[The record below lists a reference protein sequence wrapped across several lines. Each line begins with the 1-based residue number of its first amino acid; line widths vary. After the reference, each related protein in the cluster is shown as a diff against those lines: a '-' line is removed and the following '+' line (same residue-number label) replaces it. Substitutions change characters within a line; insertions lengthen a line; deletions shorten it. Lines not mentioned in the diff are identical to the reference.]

1 MQTKTFPTDTIPIKI
16 ECDYDVFVY
25 HYKNGRESESSIL
38 FLLKVFEETF
48 SYWSQIIKSKNLYE
62 DFTMYSVFKFLDKD
76 NKPIGTVEN
85 KLKVYLSYNK
95 RSDIKVYDDIVLC
108 FLEIYHNKVGID
120 KESYYLNPRKLIYHI
135 AMEMKYAIFLHIRK
149 INQLCKRDLHFHK
162 NSLYFTS
169 RQTSYEENMDLILIF
184 NQIDSI
190 NNWTKYLF
198 FLIKEGYTIKQ
209 RCELL
214 NLTPKELAQEENII
228 WQLLRQKQLN
238 NLNPQ
243 DLV

>member
-1 MQTKTFPTDTIPIKI
+1 MQNKIFPTDTIPIKVD
-16 ECDYDVFVY
+16 CAYDLFVY
-25 HYKNGRESESSIL
+25 HYKRGREHEESVL
-38 FLLKVFEETF
+38 FLLKTFEETF
-48 SYWSQIIKSKNLYE
+48 NYWAKIIKNKNLYE

-76 NKPIGTVEN
+76 NKPIGPVEE

-95 RSDIKVYDDIVLC
+95 RSEIKVYDDIVLC
-108 FLEIYHNKVGID
+108 FLEVYHNKVGID
-120 KESYYLNPRKLIYHI
+120 KDSIYMNPRKLIFHI

-162 NSLYFTS
+162 KSLYFTHIE
-169 RQTSYEENMDLILIF
+169 TSYEENMDLLLIF

-190 NNWTKYLF
+190 SNWVKYLF
-198 FLIKEGYTIKQ
+198 FLIKEGYTAKQ

-214 NLTPKELAQEENII
+214 NLTLKQLAQEENVI